1 MNILTKKIEKWSE
14 ERGLDVADPKAQ
26 MLKVTEEVG
35 EIAGALARND
45 IDAAEVEI
53 GDGVVTLTIL
63 AMQLGLDIN
72 NCTKKAYEK
81 IMYRNGKMINGVY
94 VKEEDLHEKN
104 DSKTV

>member
-1 MNILTKKIEKWSE
+1 MNILTSKIEKWAE
-14 ERGLDVADPKAQ
+14 ERGLHEADPKAQ
-26 MLKVTEEVG
+26 MLKVTEEIG
-35 EIAGALARND
+35 EIAGAIARND

-81 IMYRNGKMINGVY
+81 IMNRNGKMINGVY
-94 VKEEDLHEKN
+94 VKEEDLHES
-104 DSKTV
+104 D

>member
-1 MNILTKKIEKWSE
+1 MNILTKKIEKWAE
-14 ERGLDVADPKAQ
+14 ERGLHEADPQAQ

-35 EIAGALARND
+35 EIAGAIARND

-72 NCTKKAYEK
+72 DCTNAAHQK
-81 IMYRNGKMINGVY
+81 IMNRNGKMVNGVY
-94 VKEEDLHEKN
+94 VKEEDLHES
-104 DSKTV
+104 D